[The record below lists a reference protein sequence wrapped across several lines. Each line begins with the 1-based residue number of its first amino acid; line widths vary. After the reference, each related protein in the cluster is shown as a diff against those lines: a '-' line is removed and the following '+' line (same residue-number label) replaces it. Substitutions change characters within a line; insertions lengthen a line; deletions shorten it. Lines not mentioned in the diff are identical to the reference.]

1 MPTRSTCSPRLAPR
15 RRRDWILTPHPG
27 EAGRLLGVGAAEV
40 QKDRLGAL
48 AALLERFGGTVVL
61 KGAGT
66 LVGAAGRTPGLCERG
81 NPGMATAGTGDVLT
95 GAIAGILAQC
105 QDAWAAARVG
115 VLVHAMAGD
124 AAARGGRTRRA
135 GERSGARAPQ
145 QRQSVR
151 RARRVRI
158 HTPTAADTEALGGR
172 LARSR
177 PADRLAC
184 AVVYLQGELGSGKTT
199 LARGFLQA
207 LRRHRPGPQPDLYAA
222 SSSTPA
228 AGITLVHADLYRLR
242 DPAELE
248 SLGLREWA
256 APGHLWLVEW
266 PEKGGGKAAA
276 AGPRA
281 HA

>member
-1 MPTRSTCSPRLAPR
+1 M
-15 RRRDWILTPHPG
+15 
-27 EAGRLLGVGAAEV
+27 
-40 QKDRLGAL
+40 K
-48 AALLERFGGTVVL
+48 
-61 KGAGT
+61 
-66 LVGAAGRTPGLCERG
+66 
-81 NPGMATAGTGDVLT
+81 
-95 GAIAGILAQC
+95 
-105 QDAWAAARVG
+105 
-115 VLVHAMAGD
+115 
-124 AAARGGRTRRA
+124 
-135 GERSGARAPQ
+135 
-145 QRQSVR
+145 

-177 PADRLAC
+177 PADRLAW

-207 LRRHRPGPQPDLYAA
+207 LGITGPVRSPTYTLVELYA
-222 SSSTPA
+222 A

-266 PEKGGGKAAA
+266 PEKGGARLPPPDLALRLSAGTCGHDVELLAAGSLGQAWLTRLQAAA
-276 AGPRA
+276 PASPG
-281 HA
+281 